1 MGSIQEPCPP
11 DLCSVCPKTSQG
23 WVAKGTQGN
32 HQGMENSNEH
42 RSKLCFLSCES
53 TSSLPSPHTYVP
65 LSIIFT
71 FSSFPRSIPFL
82 LFLPL
87 SFKSKPYSGSESE
100 VGQNQNQKWFWI
112 SGAFASVGGCF
123 GCLSTCGG
131 TLLPFTGQWLGP
143 RVAKYTQ
150 QYLGPYKIRSCPEN
164 NAPIEKHCFK
174 LSFWKAKTYP
184 ISFFIYLFTSPI
196 FDKHLFCPRYYVS
209 C

>member
-1 MGSIQEPCPP
+1 MRCLLCQDFLLGLNVHLHVFHRPALILVSTTMFDSRTLVRFWSFILKTPFFKQKLYGKIQTIKQKSQNFTDLIMGSIQEPCPAN
-11 DLCSVCPKTSQG
+11 LCSVCPETSQG
-23 WVAKGTQGN
+23 WVAKGAQGN

-100 VGQNQNQKWFWI
+100 VGQNQNQK
-112 SGAFASVGGCF
+112 
-123 GCLSTCGG
+123 
-131 TLLPFTGQWLGP
+131 
-143 RVAKYTQ
+143 
-150 QYLGPYKIRSCPEN
+150 
-164 NAPIEKHCFK
+164 
-174 LSFWKAKTYP
+174 
-184 ISFFIYLFTSPI
+184 
-196 FDKHLFCPRYYVS
+196 
-209 C
+209 